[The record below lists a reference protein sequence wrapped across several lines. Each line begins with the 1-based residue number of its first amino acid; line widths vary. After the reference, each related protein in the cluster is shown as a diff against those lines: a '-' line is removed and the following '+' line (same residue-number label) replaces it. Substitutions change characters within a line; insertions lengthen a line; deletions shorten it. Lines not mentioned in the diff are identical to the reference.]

1 MTEIFI
7 QKNEDKT
14 RKIALVENGIL
25 LEYYDEDDR
34 ETRKEGNIYIGIV
47 KDIVEGMQSAFVD
60 IGTEK
65 NSFIH
70 LKDVLK
76 KVDEKKEKLDMSV
89 NIKKILKPNQKILVQ
104 VKKDSNDKKGARV
117 STHINLPSKY
127 IVLMPN
133 TDIVTIS
140 QKIEDEKEQ
149 ERLLKIVKENLSSGN
164 GAIIRTSAEGKEK
177 EIIEDIKNIEKKW
190 EKITKTNVNLNKNKP
205 QLLYKSED
213 IIEKMLIDLTKKN
226 IEKIVVNEKQEKEN
240 LEKLIEENKEYKNI
254 KIELSESK
262 NIFDIYD
269 LEKQIKKIK
278 NRKIWLKCGGFI
290 TIDKT
295 EALTAIDV
303 NTGKYTGNKNLEQT
317 ILKVNKEA
325 TVEIAKQIRLR
336 DIGGIIIID
345 YIDMLKKEDKE
356 EILKILKE
364 ELKKDR
370 TKTQVE
376 GFTKLDLIEMT
387 RKHICSHKE

>member
-7 QKNEDKT
+7 QKNNEEE

-25 LEYYDEDDR
+25 LEYYEEDK

-70 LKDVLK
+70 LKDVLPK
-76 KVDEKKEKLDMSV
+76 IDEKKEKLDTSV
-89 NIKKILKPNQKILVQ
+89 SIKKIIKPNQKILVQ

-127 IVLMPN
+127 IVLLPN

-140 QKIEDEKEQ
+140 QKIEDKKEQ

-177 EIIEDIKNIEKKW
+177 EIIEDIKNIEEKW
-190 EKITKTNVNLNKNKP
+190 EKITKMNVDLNSNKP

-213 IIEKMLIDLTKKN
+213 IIEKMLIDLTERN
-226 IEKIVVNEKQEKEN
+226 IGKIVVDEKQEKEN
-240 LEKLIEENKEYKNI
+240 LEKLLEENKEYRNI
-254 KIELSESK
+254 KIELKE

-269 LEKQIKKIK
+269 LEKQIKKSK

-356 EILKILKE
+356 EIIKLLKE

-376 GFTKLDLIEMT
+376 GFTKLDLMELT

>member
-1 MTEIFI
+1 MTEIFVR
-7 QKNEDKT
+7 KNKAGKE
-14 RKIALVENGIL
+14 IALVENGIL
-25 LEYYDEDDR
+25 VEYYEENDKKS
-34 ETRKEGNIYIGIV
+34 RKEGNIYIGIV
-47 KDIVEGMQSAFVD
+47 KDIIKGMQSAFVN

-70 LKDVLK
+70 LKDVLP
-76 KVDEKKEKLDMSV
+76 KVDETKEEVDM
-89 NIKKILKPNQKILVQ
+89 NIDIKDVLKPNQKILVQ
-104 VKKDSNDKKGARV
+104 VKKDSNEKKGARV

-133 TDIVTIS
+133 TNIVTIS
-140 QKIEDEKEQ
+140 QKIENKKEQ
-149 ERLLKIVKENLSSGN
+149 ERLIKLVKENLSKNN

-177 EIIEDIKNIEKKW
+177 EIIEDIKKIEAKW
-190 EKITKTNVNLNKNKP
+190 NKIIKTNIDPNNNNPK
-205 QLLYKSED
+205 LLYESEN
-213 IIEKMLIDLTKKN
+213 ILERILIDLVTNNINKVIVNNRKEKEN
-226 IEKIVVNEKQEKEN
+226 IEKI
-240 LEKLIEENKEYKNI
+240 LEENPEYKNI
-254 KIELSESK
+254 EIELEEK
-262 NIFDIYD
+262 DNIFNLYEIEKQ
-269 LEKQIKKIK
+269 LEKAK

-303 NTGKYTGNKNLEQT
+303 NTGKYTGNKYLEQT
-317 ILKVNKEA
+317 IFKVNKEA

-336 DIGGIIIID
+336 DTGGIIIID
-345 YIDMLKKEDKE
+345 YIDMRNIKDKN
-356 EILKILKE
+356 KIVELLKE

-376 GFTKLDLIEMT
+376 GFTKLDLMEMT

>member
-7 QKNEDKT
+7 QKNNEEK

-25 LEYYDEDDR
+25 LEYYEEEDK
-34 ETRKEGNIYIGIV
+34 ETRKEGNIYVGIV

-70 LKDVLK
+70 LKDVLPK
-76 KVDEKKEKLDMSV
+76 IDEKKEKLDTSV
-89 NIKKILKPNQKILVQ
+89 SIKKIIKPNQKILVQ

-127 IVLMPN
+127 IVLLPN

-140 QKIEDEKEQ
+140 QKIEDKKEQ

-177 EIIEDIKNIEKKW
+177 EIIEDIKNIEEKW
-190 EKITKTNVNLNKNKP
+190 EKITKINVDLNSNKP

-213 IIEKMLIDLTKKN
+213 IIEKMLIDLTEKN
-226 IEKIVVNEKQEKEN
+226 IGKIVVDEKQEKEN
-240 LEKLIEENKEYKNI
+240 LEKLLEENKEYKNI
-254 KIELSESK
+254 KIELKE

-269 LEKQIKKIK
+269 LEKQIKKSK

-356 EILKILKE
+356 EIIKLLKE

-376 GFTKLDLIEMT
+376 GFTKLDLMELT